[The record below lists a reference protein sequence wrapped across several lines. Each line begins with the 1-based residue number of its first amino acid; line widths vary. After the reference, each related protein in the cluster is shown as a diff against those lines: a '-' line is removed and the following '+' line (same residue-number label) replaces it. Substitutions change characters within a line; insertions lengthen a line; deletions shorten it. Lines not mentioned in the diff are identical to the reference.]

1 MALAN
6 IRSGQTAVIP
16 TAADEAAAADLLRR
30 VHERA
35 VHTPLPEVAAR
46 LQDLFG
52 QKVVAVVA
60 GVEDPRAVGKWARGQ
75 REPRG
80 DAEPRLRAA
89 YQIALLLTLGDSA
102 DAARAWFLG
111 MNPLLADR
119 APYVILGEGLNGSE
133 RVMQAARAF
142 LAHG

>member
-1 MALAN
+1 VALPKTL
-6 IRSGQTAVIP
+6 SKQTIVVP
-16 TAADEAAAADLLRR
+16 TAEDEAAAVELLRR
-30 VHERA
+30 AHERA
-35 VHTPLPEVAAR
+35 VRTPLPEVAAQM
-46 LQDLFG
+46 QDLFG
-52 QKVVAVVA
+52 QKIVAVVA
-60 GVEDPRAVGKWARGQ
+60 GVDDPRAIGKWARGQ
-75 REPRG
+75 RAPRG

-89 YQIALLLTLGDSA
+89 YQVALLLILGDSA

-119 APYVILGEGLNGSE
+119 APYAILGEGLQSSQ